1 MVIDCDECAARGP
14 ACGDCVVSVLLG
26 GPPGERELGDAW
38 SDARPT
44 GRLDIGGAGRSGP
57 SDGVIDSVTDSASD
71 ISYEA
76 VTVGLRPTMV
86 YDGPAG
92 LLELDETLRWAVGNL
107 AAAGLVPPLRM
118 LPIRRVS
125 STQSEKIVTPRRLS
139 AG

>member
-26 GPPGERELGDAW
+26 GPPGERGDP
-38 SDARPT
+38 RPT
-44 GRLDIGGAGRSGP
+44 GRLDIGWPGTRVP
-57 SDGVIDSVTDSASD
+57 HDGVPDTASD
-71 ISYEA
+71 IGCEA

-118 LPIRRVS
+118 LPIRAVG
-125 STQSEKIVTPRRLS
+125 TQREKNVTPRRLS